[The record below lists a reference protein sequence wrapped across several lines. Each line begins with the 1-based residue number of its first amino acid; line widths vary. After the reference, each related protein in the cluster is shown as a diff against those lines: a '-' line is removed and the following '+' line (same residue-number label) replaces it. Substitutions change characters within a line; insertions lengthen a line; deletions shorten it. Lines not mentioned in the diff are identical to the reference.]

1 MQELEPSFKVS
12 TSSLQQQRWQIP
24 NVDIDH
30 SCTKDGSR
38 NGVFTRESHAACS
51 KRSVAKV
58 NPSGKKHLK
67 FVVSINEEHIRT
79 TPALPD
85 SIQEH
90 CTRVENNRSPAEF
103 SMSMHAEILIPYN
116 PSKNVISEDFDHT
129 NNYNSLKGEGINVS

>member
-30 SCTKDGSR
+30 SCTKDGSI

-51 KRSVAKV
+51 KISIAKV
-58 NPSGKKHLK
+58 NPLGQKHLK
-67 FVVSINEEHIRT
+67 YAVSINEEHIRA
-79 TPALPD
+79 TPALPY

-90 CTRVENNRSPAEF
+90 CTRVENNRSPVEF
-103 SMSMHAEILIPYN
+103 SMSMPAEILIPYN
-116 PSKNVISEDFDHT
+116 PSKHLISRILIIQLT
-129 NNYNSLKGEGINVS
+129 IIP